1 MFAIRHS
8 WPRLTVAAAAGA
20 LLLPALAVFAPCG
33 WRLYLDALARRS
45 APLYQPRERVAG
57 TNEPA
62 APRVAPALEQL
73 DSHALEEA
81 ARYASEHGSRALLVS
96 RHDHIVF
103 ERYWHGSSFTTLIDA
118 GTFTP
123 LLAALATGHALSHRQ
138 IGWPDE
144 PVGIVLPEWANDPR
158 GAITVRNLMQNS
170 SGLAPAAS
178 SGRPPT
184 DLIAAALAEP
194 LSGIPGA
201 TRREQAADA
210 QLLALVLARATRE
223 RYAAYLSETLW
234 RPLGAA
240 DAWLWLDK
248 PGGAVHAECCMLA
261 RQGDWIRVA
270 QLLLRDGNYRGA
282 ELIRPGWVTL
292 MRAPA
297 RGDPRYGAFVQLA
310 SPPAPGH
317 EPYAARDLFLVGG
330 TGGNRMWLVP
340 ALQLAIVRIA
350 PDTDAGWDDS
360 RIPNLIIRGARD
372 YVPPAAQ
379 PGADVSGLVPGH
391 PP

>member
-1 MFAIRHS
+1 MSRVRTSLA
-8 WPRLTVAAAAGA
+8 WLAAALFAVLAGGA
-20 LLLPALAVFAPCG
+20 LWWKRAGTTPT
-33 WRLYLDALARRS
+33 YE
-45 APLYQPRERVAG
+45 PRERVVG
-57 TNEPA
+57 GNEAP
-62 APRVAPALEQL
+62 APRVAAELESLDGGALN
-73 DSHALEEA
+73 A
-81 ARYASEHGSRALLVS
+81 AAGYAGEHGSRALIVA

-103 ERYWHGSSFTTLIDA
+103 ERYWR
-118 GTFTP
+118 GTNFDTPTDGQSFTP
-123 LLAALATGHALSHRQ
+123 LLAALATGVAISHRR

-144 PVGIVLPEWANDPR
+144 PIGAFISEWAQDPR
-158 GAITVRNLMQNS
+158 GAITVRNLLQNS
-170 SGLAPAAS
+170 SGLASAPS

-194 LSGIPGA
+194 LSGIPGV

-340 ALQLAIVRIA
+340 SLQLAIVRIA